1 MGKEIKAFPHKKI
14 DSSGYDVYV
23 SGMDLRDYFAAK
35 FIDVVFK
42 MIKHDLDKGL
52 PEGYSWNDAEDYDD
66 IAERAY
72 EMATAMMKAREKNYE

>member
-1 MGKEIKAFPHKKI
+1 MKAFPTAADNGHSKNQ
-14 DSSGYDVYV
+14 D
-23 SGMDLRDYFAAK
+23 GMTLRDYFAAK

-42 MIKHDLDKGL
+42 MIKHDLDRGL
-52 PEGYSWNDAEDYDD
+52 SKEGYSWNDAEDYDD